1 MNPLNDDKTSSDQ
14 HENAAKSLHLLNL
27 IPEALVSKAVDDPE
41 ILSAISDL
49 VKKYTATDR
58 KPDSAQWKLP
68 PDESLETDV
77 EDQVVLPFEK
87 PGDADSLG
95 EKLINE
101 AKNSGLLTW
110 LKSLLSGL
118 VNQYPIVFNEGS
130 DIPLKVSGT
139 YKGYI
144 HAYLRKH
151 RQKYFVIILPENAGK
166 LCLEQ
171 KTNFDGINW
180 KDTVIS
186 LPEVGNGWIDC
197 IGGDTLELSPK
208 ISPNVAFSRL
218 PVAILK
224 HKEDVNKRTA
234 GILLHISSL
243 PSRFG
248 IGDMG
253 PEAYA
258 FAEFLNRS
266 YQSLWQVLPLNPTQ
280 ESQGY
285 SPYNAL
291 SSRAGNA
298 TLVSPE
304 MLVKDGLLVE
314 GDLQAHFLPDQ
325 DKVDFSHAQEI
336 KDKLLQK
343 AFKTFLTTSDE
354 LLKKAYDAFCS
365 ANIEWLDD
373 YAVFILLKSHYN
385 DQHWYE
391 WPDAYKLR
399 EPKAL
404 ADLEKEYPDT
414 IHFIKWQQFIFDRQW
429 KALKRHCNDLEVK
442 LMGDMPFYVSYD
454 SVDVWANSKYFAL
467 DAEGKLT
474 GVAGVPPDA
483 FSTVGQLWG
492 MPVYNWQELKANAYQ
507 WWVERLRKNTELFD
521 YIRLDHFRAFA
532 DYWDVPGGEETAIRG
547 SWKLG
552 PGMDFFKKVKD
563 SLGDLPFI
571 AEDLGELSP
580 LVGHLRDDLGL
591 KGMKVLQFAFSEN
604 MGQSEFIPHNYGENF
619 VAYTG
624 THDNNTIR
632 GWYTNDADDA
642 TRERFAQ
649 YVGYPVD
656 ENNCYVAA
664 ARLIYSSVAKTIV
677 LPVQDIL
684 NLDEKAK
691 MNSPGTNDNNWSW
704 RLLPGLITSETET
717 LLRQLAVL
725 FNRD

>member
-1 MNPLNDDKTSSDQ
+1 MQKMNPLNDDNTSSGQLED
-14 HENAAKSLHLLNL
+14 AAQFTHLFNQV
-27 IPEALVSKAVDDPE
+27 PEALVSEAIADPA
-41 ILSAISDL
+41 ILDSINAL
-49 VKKYTATDR
+49 VKKYTTKAT
-58 KPDSAQWKLP
+58 KPDSVRWKFP
-68 PDESLETDV
+68 QDESIEAYSAGLAVRT
-77 EDQVVLPFEK
+77 
-87 PGDADSLG
+87 GDALG
-95 EKLINE
+95 EKLLSD
-101 AKNSGLLTW
+101 AKANSVLTW
-110 LKSLLSGL
+110 LESHLSGL
-118 VNQYPIVFNEGS
+118 VEQFPIVFNEG
-130 DIPLKVSGT
+130 DGVPLKVSGS
-139 YKGYI
+139 YKGHI
-144 HAYLRKH
+144 QAYLRKH
-151 RQKYFVIILPENAGK
+151 RQKYFVIILPVDAGK

-171 KTNFDGINW
+171 KTDIKGIDW
-180 KDTVIS
+180 KDTVIA
-186 LPEVGNGWIDC
+186 LPEVGNEWIDC
-197 IGGDTLELSPK
+197 IGGEALELSPK
-208 ISPNVAFSRL
+208 ISPSVAFNRF
-218 PVAILK
+218 PAGILK

-234 GILLHISSL
+234 GILLHITSL

-248 IGDMG
+248 IGDLG

-258 FAEFLNRS
+258 FAESLNRS

-298 TLVSPE
+298 TLISPE
-304 MLVKDGLLVE
+304 MLVKDGLLME
-314 GDLQAHFLPDQ
+314 NDLLANFLPDQ
-325 DKVDFSHAQEI
+325 DKVDFSNAQKI
-336 KDKLLQK
+336 KDSLLEK
-343 AFKTFLTTSDE
+343 AFQTFLVSPDE
-354 LLKKAYDAFCS
+354 TLKNAYDTFCA
-365 ANIEWLDD
+365 ANTEWLDD
-373 YAVFILLKSHYN
+373 YAVFILLKSRYN

-391 WPDAYKLR
+391 WPDSYKLR

-404 ADLEKEYPDT
+404 VALENAYPET
-414 IHFIKWQQFIFDRQW
+414 IHFIKWQQFVFDRQW
-429 KALKRHCNDLEVK
+429 KALKSHCNQLEVK
-442 LMGDMPFYVSYD
+442 MMGDMPFYVSYD

-483 FSTVGQLWG
+483 FSKVGQLWG
-492 MPVYNWQELKANAYQ
+492 MPVYNWQELKANDYQ
-507 WWVERLRKNTELFD
+507 WWVDRLRKNTELFD
-521 YIRLDHFRAFA
+521 FIRLDHFRAFA

-656 ENNCYVAA
+656 ENNCYIAA

-704 RLLPGLITSETET
+704 RLLPGLVTTETEA
-717 LLRQLAVL
+717 LLRQLAEL
-725 FNRD
+725 YNRD